1 MNDACVFQCILD
13 FMLCPRRSLPF
24 LVLSLS
30 WCSFFFS
37 SFVNALALLFCECQ
51 LSYQL
56 LLATRHM
63 LSCTISFWY
72 NFSDS
77 SCCHYILLRLSERD
91 GCLSSSSSKV
101 VIIGLV
107 HPPLKR
113 FRSPPANHLVSTKFS
128 LFPCMRV

>member
-1 MNDACVFQCILD
+1 M
-13 FMLCPRRSLPF
+13 
-24 LVLSLS
+24 
-30 WCSFFFS
+30 
-37 SFVNALALLFCECQ
+37 
-51 LSYQL
+51 
-56 LLATRHM
+56 
-63 LSCTISFWY
+63 SCTISFWY
-72 NFSDS
+72 SFSDS

-128 LFPCMRV
+128 LFPCMHEGLILCSSTLLPSNLSRRLITTKKRNVRDGATAYMVEESSFSFPPFCHISSILPQSSMGLVMH